1 MRSVTHYRIGEKLD
15 KMKVRHTLGDL
26 GGAIGRLNQ
35 DIAALRTKSGSDSFS
50 KSVNTP
56 KELSTGLDTELEVL
70 QSKYDVSEPLVGW
83 EASGAAEAVK

>member
-1 MRSVTHYRIGEKLD
+1 MRSVTYYRIGKKLD

-35 DIAALRTKSGSDSFS
+35 DIAALRTKSGSDSLS